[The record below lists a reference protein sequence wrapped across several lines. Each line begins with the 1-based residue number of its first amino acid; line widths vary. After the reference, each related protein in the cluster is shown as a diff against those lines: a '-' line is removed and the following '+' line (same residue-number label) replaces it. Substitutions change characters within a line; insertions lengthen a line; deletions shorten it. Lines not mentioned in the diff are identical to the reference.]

1 MLDYNYLICCLTF
14 SISFY
19 SNILL
24 LLCCDVCHLGG
35 VKCFVKKEK
44 KYNFRGISIRSVLKS
59 VTECQ

>member
-1 MLDYNYLICCLTF
+1 MLDYNYLVCCLTF

-24 LLCCDVCHLGG
+24 LLCCDVFLLGG

-44 KYNFRGISIRSVLKS
+44 KYRFVSLFLL
-59 VTECQ
+59 